1 MAAVV
6 RLKRRFDEEP
16 LEALVLACKR
26 KKTEDLATTKD
37 ENPFTTILNFAGTVN
52 NRVNT
57 HTSTIFT
64 RWSTY
69 YGLVYLFV
77 MVYLTTLSIAS

>member
-6 RLKRRFDEEP
+6 RLKRRCDEEP

-26 KKTEDLATTKD
+26 KKTEDDLATTKN
-37 ENPFTTILNFAGTVN
+37 ETEFATILKFAGTVN

-57 HTSTIFT
+57 NSYCFYC
-64 RWSTY
+64 RWFVH
-69 YGLVYLFV
+69 YGLFNVDV
-77 MVYLTTLSIAS
+77 SIPDCKWR